1 MHICTHAHACILPSF
16 PTQHKTQSPPTPLKP
31 QAGETYEENAYR
43 EAEEELGIK
52 GVPMTHLFN
61 FYYEVGIGIMYVY
74 GGLPQR
80 CCRAGRFAL

>member
-1 MHICTHAHACILPSF
+1 MHTCVYAHACLHPAF
-16 PTQHKTQSPPTPLKP
+16 LHNTTQSPPTPPKP

-61 FYYEVGIGIMYVY
+61 FYYEVGIGCMGICTCC
-74 GGLPQR
+74 GLR
-80 CCRAGRFAL
+80 